1 MLRAGRKAN
10 ALYAALAISSLGS
23 VTDACIVPPL
33 KLSEKVSERVEGLL
47 RHNSVADG
55 LQLLAAVEALNLR
68 DPSGHDPHEPLSE
81 PRGQAKAA
89 ARPELDRYGRRLP
102 GEHFPTPYG
111 RGEVSPPFRGAE
123 ISVVVAP
130 RVDVQEK
137 AHFVFEGRPVA
148 ALFPLRRMLRSAIA
162 AEIGRRGLE

>member
-1 MLRAGRKAN
+1 M
-10 ALYAALAISSLGS
+10 
-23 VTDACIVPPL
+23 
-33 KLSEKVSERVEGLL
+33 EGLL
-47 RHNSVADG
+47 WNNSVANG
-55 LQLLAAVEALNLR
+55 LQLLASVETFNLR
-68 DPSGHDPHEPLSE
+68 DPSGDDPHKPLGE

-89 ARPELDRYGRRLP
+89 TRPVLDRNGRRLP

-130 RVDVQEK
+130 RVDIQEK

-148 ALFPLRRMLRSAIA
+148 ALFPFRRMLRSAIA